1 MNMSLRHSRGI
12 TLMELMVVMAIV
24 GILAAIAVPSYT
36 AYVTRTHRAAA
47 RACLS
52 QGAQFM
58 ERYYT
63 SSTNLSYVGATVDL
77 ACESDSGLDLRYTI
91 TVDNLAARTYRL
103 VATPT
108 ALQAAK
114 DAQCGTLTLDNTG
127 ARGAGDNSAA
137 VIAKCW

>member
-52 QGAQFM
+52 ESAQFM

-63 SSTNLSYVGATVDL
+63 SSPNLSYVGADVAL
-77 ACESDSGLDLRYTI
+77 GCETDSGLDQRYTI
-91 TVDNLAARTYRL
+91 TLNNLAARTYTL
-103 VATPT
+103 VATPIGT
-108 ALQAAK
+108 QLANDTK
-114 DAQCGTLTLDNTG
+114 CGTLTLDQTG
-127 ARGAGDNSAA
+127 GRGASGSDGPAG
-137 VIAKCW
+137 CW